1 MENKLFISICIPS
14 YNRPSGIKRLLES
27 IDSKRHIND
36 IQIVICEDN
45 APKRLEVRGVVNE
58 YKKKSPYQLKYV
70 ENPVNFGHGK
80 NWRQCSNQADGEFL
94 IYMGDDD
101 DFIPAALDPFIDWVK
116 ENRKYAYILRA
127 YRSLYP
133 NGKTEL
139 CKYYS
144 KDIFFEP
151 GVKAYSELF
160 LKSMLMSGYTI
171 KREYANQFTEDSL
184 DSTLYFQMYLVAEV
198 CLKYPSAYCNI
209 PIAQFI
215 GDGVSYFGTN
225 DVEKEL
231 FTPGVN
237 AAGNLTNFHNIFK
250 ITNYIDQRY
259 SLNSTSIIRMELS
272 KYSSYP
278 TMCIYRQ
285 YGIKKYMS
293 SCRELRKIGLD
304 CSKYFNLYYF
314 ALLIFG
320 ERFCNNLVRII
331 KKIIGRRLHL

>member
-1 MENKLFISICIPS
+1 MENQFFISICIPS

-45 APKRLEVRGVVNE
+45 APKRLEVRGVVDE
-58 YKKKSPYQLKYV
+58 YKKKSLYQVKYV

-101 DFIPAALDPFIDWVK
+101 DFIPDALDPFIDWVK
-116 ENRKYAYILRA
+116 ENREYGYVLRA
-127 YRSLYP
+127 YRSLMP
-133 NGKTEL
+133 NGKTEYY
-139 CKYYS
+139 KYYS
-144 KDIFFEP
+144 KDTYFDRGI
-151 GVKAYSELF
+151 KAYTGHF

-171 KREYANQFTEDSL
+171 KREYAIQFTEDCL

-209 PIAQFI
+209 PIAQYI

-225 DVEKEL
+225 YVEKEL

-237 AAGNLTNFHNIFK
+237 AAGTLTCFHNLFK
-250 ITNYIDQRY
+250 ITNYIDQKY
-259 SLNSTSIIRMELS
+259 ELNSTDIIGMELS

-285 YGIKKYMS
+285 FGIKNYMS

-320 ERFCNNLVRII
+320 VRFCNNLVRLI
-331 KKIIGRRLHL
+331 KKIVGRRLHL

>member
-1 MENKLFISICIPS
+1 MENKFFISICIPS
-14 YNRPSGIKRLLES
+14 YNRPSGLKRLLES
-27 IDSKRHIND
+27 IDSKQHIND
-36 IQIVICEDN
+36 VQIVICEDN
-45 APKRLEVRGVVNE
+45 APKRLEVREVVNE
-58 YKKKSPYQLKYV
+58 YKKKSPYQVKYV
-70 ENPVNFGHGK
+70 ENSVNFGHGK

-101 DFIPAALDPFIDWVK
+101 DFIPDALDPFIEWVK
-116 ENRKYAYILRA
+116 KNREYGYILRA
-127 YRSLYP
+127 YRSLLS
-133 NGKTEL
+133 NGKIEYY
-139 CKYYS
+139 KYHS
-144 KDIFFEP
+144 KDTYFEP
-151 GVKAYSELF
+151 GIKAYTEHF

-171 KREYANQFTEDSL
+171 KREYANQFSEDCL
-184 DSTLYFQMYLVAEV
+184 DSTLYFQMYLMAEV
-198 CLKYPSAYCNI
+198 CLKYTSAYCNI
-209 PIAQFI
+209 PIAEYI

-225 DVEKEL
+225 VVEKEL

-237 AAGNLTNFHNIFK
+237 AAGSLTNFHNIFK
-250 ITNYIDQRY
+250 ITHYIDHKY
-259 SLNSTSIIRMELS
+259 GLNSTDIIRMEIS

-278 TMCIYRQ
+278 TMCLYRQ

-320 ERFCNNLVRII
+320 EKFCNSTVRMI

>member
-1 MENKLFISICIPS
+1 MENQFFISICIPS

-45 APKRLEVRGVVNE
+45 APKRLEVWDVVNE
-58 YKKKSPYQLKYV
+58 YKKKSPYQVKYV

-101 DFIPAALDPFIDWVK
+101 DFIPASLDPFIDWIK
-116 ENRKYAYILRA
+116 ENRKYVFILRA

-139 CKYYS
+139 FKYYS
-144 KDIFFEP
+144 KDTFFEP
-151 GVKAYSELF
+151 GVKAYTAFF

-171 KREYANQFTEDSL
+171 KREYANQFTENCL
-184 DSTLYFQMYLVAEV
+184 DSTLYFQMYLVAEI

-209 PIAQFI
+209 PIAQYI

-225 DVEKEL
+225 EVEKEL
-231 FTPGVN
+231 YTPGIN
-237 AAGNLTNFHNIFK
+237 GAASLTCFHNILK
-250 ITNYIDQRY
+250 ITKYIDEKY
-259 SLNSTSIIRMELS
+259 SLNSTDTIKIQVS
-272 KYSSYP
+272 KYSSFP

-285 YGIKKYMS
+285 HGIKQYIT
-293 SCRELRKIGLD
+293 SCRELRKIGMD
-304 CSKYFNLYYF
+304 CSIYFNLYYIS
-314 ALLIFG
+314 LLIFG
-320 ERFCNNLVRII
+320 TKFNTSLVKLI
-331 KKIIGRRLHL
+331 KKIVGRRLHL